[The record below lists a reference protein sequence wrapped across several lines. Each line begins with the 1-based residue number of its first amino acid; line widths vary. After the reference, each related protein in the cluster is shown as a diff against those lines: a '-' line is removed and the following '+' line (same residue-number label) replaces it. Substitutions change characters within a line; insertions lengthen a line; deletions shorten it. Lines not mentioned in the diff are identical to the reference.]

1 MCLEREFR
9 QTLDLAQRHSHGP
22 RHAQQSSRS
31 SKVTCRNE
39 LLALQVGV
47 WRELYTNIITA
58 KTERPIPL
66 YPYPSYLILP
76 YLNTPPAPRQTKPIN
91 IWTLIHLEIFTN
103 FSCERFPTHVQKFL
117 GKKYHFLSLQGFP
130 RSRFYHICSLLA

>member
-1 MCLEREFR
+1 MPAKRIQADSRHGSE
-9 QTLDLAQRHSHGP
+9 AQSWTSRHV
-22 RHAQQSSRS
+22 QQSSQS

-58 KTERPIPL
+58 KTERPIPP
-66 YPYPSYLILP
+66 YPYPSSLLP

-103 FSCERFPTHVQKFL
+103 FSCGRFPTHVQKLL